1 MQTIKNIRLLG
12 IDLDGTLLDEKGVLP
27 AQTSAYLRALQQQ
40 GVRIALCSGRSFFEM
55 EAFAH
60 QLALDLYDGY
70 LIGANGAFLYECR
83 QRQMTMKEPLSQTQT
98 RSLIASARRHHLL
111 IYAPVGERYLL
122 EAGGITAMFA
132 HRVKRWRRILP
143 QHWQRALDTFALTS
157 DLSKALSQGAM
168 KLCFRASPLQIKAM
182 RKELARQKEQFYIC
196 QLSKS
201 CLEINR
207 YGVDKG
213 TALMTVCEHLAIAP
227 AQVIVFG
234 DSANDHALF
243 ARFPHSVAMKNADA
257 QTKGLAAYQTL
268 SNRAQ
273 GVCHYLQKLAEHSL
287 QEECHPQTKQEEADV

>member
-83 QRQMTMKEPLSQTQT
+83 QQQTMRKTPLSQAQAQ
-98 RSLIASARRHHLL
+98 LLLALARRHHLL
-111 IYAPVGERYLL
+111 IYAPIEERYLL
-122 EAGGITAMFA
+122 EASGIAAAGFRWIKRRRQVLP
-132 HRVKRWRRILP
+132 HR
-143 QHWQRALDTFALTS
+143 WQRALDSVVLTG
-157 DLSKALSQGAM
+157 DLSAVLSQNVM
-168 KLCFRASPLQIKAM
+168 KLCFRGSHRQITAM
-182 RKELARQKEQFYIC
+182 RKALTQQRERFSIC
-196 QLSKS
+196 QLSGS

-207 YGVDKG
+207 FGVDKG
-213 TALMTVCEHLAIAP
+213 AALMTVCEQLEISP
-227 AQVIVFG
+227 AQVVVFG

-273 GVCHYLQKLAEHSL
+273 GVCRYLQKLAEHSL